1 MAENPGCAGELP
13 ATEQMVSLTAFQA
26 AQSSQRR
33 CIPLNVDEIQIML
46 QFLRVFSLG
55 VVFFFFGELG
65 LHCCSCCDKWG
76 LISSCGTQASHC
88 GGFSCCRA
96 LAGCAAS
103 VVGAHGLSCPTACG
117 IFLDQGPTCVP
128 CIGRWILNHWTTK
141 KSSFAAFHVNVS
153 VASSLK

>member
-55 VVFFFFGELG
+55 VVFFFL
-65 LHCCSCCDKWG
+65 
-76 LISSCGTQASHC
+76 ASWVFIAARVATN
-88 GGFSCCRA
+88 GG
-96 LAGCAAS
+96 
-103 VVGAHGLSCPTACG
+103 
-117 IFLDQGPTCVP
+117 
-128 CIGRWILNHWTTK
+128 
-141 KSSFAAFHVNVS
+141 
-153 VASSLK
+153 